1 MADKSSNKIFMVKN
15 GQQKKPKLMGRSAMN
30 KLFPSTGW
38 GVVVVIFIMLLKST
52 PEIVKTLP
60 DLYKTLPLKVP
71 RAMHHENNND
81 GR

>member
-1 MADKSSNKIFMVKN
+1 
-15 GQQKKPKLMGRSAMN
+15 MN

-38 GVVVVIFIMLLKST
+38 GIVVVIFIMLLKST

-60 DLYKTLPLKVP
+60 DFYKTFPLKVP

-81 GR
+81 VGK

>member
-1 MADKSSNKIFMVKN
+1 MVKN

-38 GVVVVIFIMLLKST
+38 GVVVIIFIMLAKAT
-52 PEIVKTLP
+52 PDIVKTLP
-60 DLYKTLPLKVP
+60 DFYKTLPLKVP

>member
-1 MADKSSNKIFMVKN
+1 
-15 GQQKKPKLMGRSAMN
+15 MN

-60 DLYKTLPLKVP
+60 DFYKTLPLKVP

-81 GR
+81 VGNDKKI

>member
-1 MADKSSNKIFMVKN
+1 
-15 GQQKKPKLMGRSAMN
+15 MN

-38 GVVVVIFIMLLKST
+38 GVVVIIFIMLAKAT
-52 PEIVKTLP
+52 PDIVKTLP
-60 DLYKTLPLKVP
+60 DFYKTLPLKVP

>member
-1 MADKSSNKIFMVKN
+1 
-15 GQQKKPKLMGRSAMN
+15 MN
-30 KLFPSTGW
+30 KLFPCTGW

-52 PEIVKTLP
+52 PEIIKTLP
-60 DLYKTLPLKVP
+60 DFYKTLPLKVP

>member
-1 MADKSSNKIFMVKN
+1 MVKN

-60 DLYKTLPLKVP
+60 LKVP